1 MFRSL
6 LFVPGDSERKLDKAP
21 GTAAD
26 LLIVDLEDAVSAAN
40 KEVALGIT
48 RAFLDRDRA
57 GKQVYVRVNAF
68 DTGWVERDLAA
79 VMAGKPDGIVLPKSE
94 GGGDIDRLATLL
106 DRYDDD
112 GATRIIPVATETP
125 QAVLNLAS
133 YRGCSPRLA
142 GLMWGAEDLASAI
155 GATSNRDAEGRFRS
169 PFRLARDLCLHAA
182 ASAGV
187 AAIDTVYVDVHN
199 HDGLRAEAL
208 EARADGFTAKAV
220 IYPAHCEI
228 VNAAFAATEAE
239 IAWAH
244 AVLKALA
251 ESAGGGVA
259 MLDGKMLDK
268 PHEVQARRIL
278 ASLA

>member
-26 LLIVDLEDAVSAAN
+26 LLIVDLEDAVAAAN
-40 KEVALGIT
+40 KEAALGVT
-48 RAFLDRDRA
+48 RAFLNRDRA

-94 GGGDIDRLATLL
+94 GGGDIDRLAALL
-106 DRYDDD
+106 DRYDD

-125 QAVLNLAS
+125 HAVLNLAS
-133 YRGCSPRLA
+133 YRDCGPRLA

-155 GATSNRDAEGRFRS
+155 GATSNRDADGRFRS

-199 HDGLRAEAL
+199 HEGLRAEAL

-220 IYPAHCEI
+220 IHPAHCEI

-239 IAWAH
+239 IAWAN
-244 AVLKALA
+244 AVLDALVA
-251 ESAGGGVA
+251 SSGGGVA

>member
-26 LLIVDLEDAVSAAN
+26 LLIVDLEDAVAAAN
-40 KEVALGIT
+40 KEAALGVT
-48 RAFLDRDRA
+48 RAFLNRDRA

-94 GGGDIDRLATLL
+94 GGGDIDRLAALL
-106 DRYDDD
+106 DRYDD

-125 QAVLNLAS
+125 HAVLNLAS
-133 YRGCSPRLA
+133 YRDCGPRLA

-155 GATSNRDAEGRFRS
+155 GATSNRDADGRFRS

-199 HDGLRAEAL
+199 HEGLRAEAL

-220 IYPAHCEI
+220 IHPAHCEI
-228 VNAAFAATEAE
+228 VNAAFAATDAE
-239 IAWAH
+239 IAWAN
-244 AVLKALA
+244 AVLDALA
-251 ESAGGGVA
+251 ASSGGGVA

>member
-21 GTAAD
+21 HSAAD
-26 LLIVDLEDAVSAAN
+26 VLIVDLEDAVAVAN
-40 KEVALGIT
+40 KEAALDIT
-48 RAFLDRDRA
+48 RAFLDRDRV

-79 VMAGKPDGIVLPKSE
+79 VMDGRPDGIVLPKSE
-94 GGGDIDRLATLL
+94 GGQDIDRLGALL
-106 DRYDDD
+106 DRHGDA

-155 GATSNRDAEGRFRS
+155 GATSNRDADGRFRS

-182 ASAGV
+182 GAAGV
-187 AAIDTVYVDVHN
+187 VPIDTVYVDVHN
-199 HDGLRAEAL
+199 HDGLRAETL

-220 IYPAHCEI
+220 IHPAHCAI
-228 VNAAFAATEAE
+228 VNAALSPTEAE
-239 IAWAH
+239 IDWAH
-244 AVLKALA
+244 AVLRALA
-251 ESAGGGVA
+251 DAAGGGVA
-259 MLDGKMLDK
+259 MLEGKMLDK

-278 ASLA
+278 ASRT